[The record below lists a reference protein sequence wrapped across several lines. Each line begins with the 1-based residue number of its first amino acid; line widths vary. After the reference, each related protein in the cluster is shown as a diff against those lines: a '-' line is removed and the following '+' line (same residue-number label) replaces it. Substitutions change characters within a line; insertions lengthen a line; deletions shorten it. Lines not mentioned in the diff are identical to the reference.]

1 MEKLA
6 NLSVYL
12 SNPRISLN
20 EKLLKICMTVKSAI
34 PNCDRVGIWLFFVEH
49 TEMVSLMCVDELGR
63 KSNGEQLLASD
74 YQDYFAHI
82 IEHEFLVASDAR
94 NNDIAKCF
102 NQGYFDVHNIHSLLD
117 VTFKKDY
124 IPLGIICCERTASK
138 IDWQILCCIRLTIT
152 SIVPAINSATTT
164 SCAAIA
170 ANISGAFMS
179 VAISES
185 L

>member
-138 IDWQILCCIRLTIT
+138 IDWQPVDIQTLK
-152 SIVPAINSATTT
+152 SISAKA
-164 SCAAIA
+164 SLFISN
-170 ANISGAFMS
+170 NISDLYSA
-179 VAISES
+179 ES
-185 L
+185 KNNLIKLLKS